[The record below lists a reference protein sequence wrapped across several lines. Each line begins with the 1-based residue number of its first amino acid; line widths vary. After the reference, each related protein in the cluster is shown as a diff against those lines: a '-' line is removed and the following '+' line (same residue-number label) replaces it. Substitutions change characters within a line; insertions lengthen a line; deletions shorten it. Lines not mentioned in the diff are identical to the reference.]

1 MILLPQ
7 KVLPLAVL
15 LRLAPAA
22 VFLPELSSVLPAAAV
37 RLPQALRELPAL
49 KELLLPQ
56 VLPEVPAADPVRR
69 LMLVPG
75 PAVPVPPVPD
85 QKVQDPV
92 TDRLSVPHPALQKA
106 LLKAQVFLSA
116 PAQRKVP
123 VFLSVPVQL

>member
-22 VFLPELSSVLPAAAV
+22 VFLPELSLVLPAAAV

-56 VLPEVPAADPVRR
+56 VLPEVPAADPVR
-69 LMLVPG
+69 
-75 PAVPVPPVPD
+75 PACARGGAGTV
-85 QKVQDPV
+85 
-92 TDRLSVPHPALQKA
+92 SG
-106 LLKAQVFLSA
+106 LL
-116 PAQRKVP
+116 R
-123 VFLSVPVQL
+123 